1 VQLINKN
8 LAMNNFDQKDNQE
21 DKINNSPITDSVV
34 NSDNEDEN
42 NNNSKPDLENPDSQ
56 NEKNQQINNELNIKI
71 SDLQQKNN
79 ELNDKLL
86 RSFAE
91 IENIR
96 RRSKE
101 EVEKSSKF
109 AITNFANDLVVV
121 VENFFLASN
130 NAPALENIDNLPFK
144 TFVEAML
151 MTQKELVKSLEK
163 NQLFRIFPLNQQFD
177 HNLHEA
183 ISQVVSD
190 EDEGKIINVIQAGY
204 RIGDRLI
211 RPALVVVAKKAE

>member
-1 VQLINKN
+1 
-8 LAMNNFDQKDNQE
+8 MNNFDKKDTQENKINQDSISEKTETLDTEDNQKDEN
-21 DKINNSPITDSVV
+21 ITDSALI
-34 NSDNEDEN
+34 N
-42 NNNSKPDLENPDSQ
+42 NDLE
-56 NEKNQQINNELNIKI
+56 KINNELTAKI
-71 SDLQQKNN
+71 NNLEQKNS
-79 ELNDKLL
+79 ELNDKFL
-86 RSFAE
+86 RSLAE

-101 EVEKSSKF
+101 EIEKNSKF
-109 AITNFANDLVVV
+109 AITNFANDLVGV
-121 VENFFLASN
+121 VENFFLASA
-130 NAPALENIDNLPFK
+130 NAPTPENIDNLPFK

-151 MTQKELVKSLEK
+151 MTQKELIKSLEK
-163 NQLFRIFPLNQQFD
+163 NQLFRVFPLNQQFD

-190 EDEGKIINVIQAGY
+190 EDEDKIINVIQAGY

>member
-1 VQLINKN
+1 
-8 LAMNNFDQKDNQE
+8 MNNFDKKDTQENKINKDSTLEKTEPLDAEDNQKDKN
-21 DKINNSPITDSVV
+21 ITDSALT
-34 NSDNEDEN
+34 N
-42 NNNSKPDLENPDSQ
+42 NDLE
-56 NEKNQQINNELNIKI
+56 KINNELTAKI
-71 SDLQQKNN
+71 NNLEQKNS
-79 ELNDKLL
+79 ELNDKFL
-86 RSFAE
+86 RSLAE

-101 EVEKSSKF
+101 EIEKNSKF

-121 VENFFLASN
+121 VENFFLASA
-130 NAPALENIDNLPFK
+130 NAPAPENIDNLPFK

-151 MTQKELVKSLEK
+151 MTQKELIKSLEK
-163 NQLFRIFPLNQQFD
+163 NQLFRVFPLNQQFD

>member
-1 VQLINKN
+1 
-8 LAMNNFDQKDNQE
+8 MNNFDKKDTQENKINQDSTLEKTEPVDLEDNQKDEN
-21 DKINNSPITDSVV
+21 ITDSALT
-34 NSDNEDEN
+34 N
-42 NNNSKPDLENPDSQ
+42 NDLE
-56 NEKNQQINNELNIKI
+56 KINNELTAKI
-71 SDLQQKNN
+71 NNLEQKNS
-79 ELNDKLL
+79 ELNDKFL
-86 RSFAE
+86 RSLAE

-101 EVEKSSKF
+101 EIEKNSKF
-109 AITNFANDLVVV
+109 AITNFANDLVVG
-121 VENFFLASN
+121 VENFFLASA
-130 NAPALENIDNLPFK
+130 NAPTPENIDNLPFK

-151 MTQKELVKSLEK
+151 MTQKELIKSLEK
-163 NQLFRIFPLNQQFD
+163 NQLFRVFPLNQQFD

>member
-1 VQLINKN
+1 
-8 LAMNNFDQKDNQE
+8 MNNFDKKDTQENKINQDSTIEKIEPLDTEDNQKDEN
-21 DKINNSPITDSVV
+21 ITDSALT
-34 NSDNEDEN
+34 N
-42 NNNSKPDLENPDSQ
+42 NDLE
-56 NEKNQQINNELNIKI
+56 KINNELTAKI
-71 SDLQQKNN
+71 NNLEQKNS
-79 ELNDKLL
+79 ELNDKFL
-86 RSFAE
+86 RSLAE

-101 EVEKSSKF
+101 EIEKNSKF
-109 AITNFANDLVVV
+109 AITNFANDLVVA
-121 VENFFLASN
+121 VENFFLASA
-130 NAPALENIDNLPFK
+130 NAPTPENIDNLPFK

-151 MTQKELVKSLEK
+151 MTQKELIKSLEK
-163 NQLFRIFPLNQQFD
+163 NQLFRVFPLNQQFD

>member
-1 VQLINKN
+1 
-8 LAMNNFDQKDNQE
+8 MNNFDKKDTQENKINQDSTIEKIEPLDTEDNQKDEN
-21 DKINNSPITDSVV
+21 ITDSALT
-34 NSDNEDEN
+34 N
-42 NNNSKPDLENPDSQ
+42 NDLE
-56 NEKNQQINNELNIKI
+56 KINNELTAKI
-71 SDLQQKNN
+71 NNLEQKNN
-79 ELNDKLL
+79 ELNDKFL
-86 RSFAE
+86 RSLAE

-101 EVEKSSKF
+101 EIEKNSKF

-121 VENFFLASN
+121 VENFFLASA
-130 NAPALENIDNLPFK
+130 NAPTPENIDNLPFK

-151 MTQKELVKSLEK
+151 MTQKELIKSLEK
-163 NQLFRIFPLNQQFD
+163 NQLFRVFPLNQQFD

>member
-1 VQLINKN
+1 
-8 LAMNNFDQKDNQE
+8 MNNFDQKDMQENTINQE
-21 DKINNSPITDSVV
+21 SSPNDIEINDVENDQKKDKNID
-34 NSDNEDEN
+34 DNA
-42 NNNSKPDLENPDSQ
+42 ENPALTSEGL
-56 NEKNQQINNELNIKI
+56 EKINNELSAKI
-71 SDLQQKNN
+71 NNLEQKNS
-79 ELNDKLL
+79 ELNDKFL
-86 RSFAE
+86 RSLAE

-101 EVEKSSKF
+101 EIEKSSKF

-121 VENFFLASN
+121 VENFFLASA
-130 NAPALENIDNLPFK
+130 NAPAPEEIDNLPFK

-151 MTQKELVKSLEK
+151 MTQKELIKSLEK
-163 NQLFRIFPLNQQFD
+163 NHLFRIFPLNQQFD

-204 RIGDRLI
+204 RIGERLI

>member
-1 VQLINKN
+1 
-8 LAMNNFDQKDNQE
+8 MNNFDKKDTQENKINQDSTIEKTEPVDLEDNQKDEN
-21 DKINNSPITDSVV
+21 ITDSALT
-34 NSDNEDEN
+34 N
-42 NNNSKPDLENPDSQ
+42 NDLE
-56 NEKNQQINNELNIKI
+56 KINNELTAKI
-71 SDLQQKNN
+71 NNLEQKNS
-79 ELNDKLL
+79 ELSDKFL
-86 RSFAE
+86 RSLAE

-101 EVEKSSKF
+101 EIEKNSKF

-121 VENFFLASN
+121 VENFFLASA
-130 NAPALENIDNLPFK
+130 NAPTPENIDNLPFK

-151 MTQKELVKSLEK
+151 MTQKELIKSLEK
-163 NQLFRIFPLNQQFD
+163 NQLFRVFPLNQQFD

-183 ISQVVSD
+183 ISQIVSD

-204 RIGDRLI
+204 RIADRLI

>member
-1 VQLINKN
+1 
-8 LAMNNFDQKDNQE
+8 MNNFDQKDTQE
-21 DKINNSPITDSVV
+21 NKINQDSTLEKTEPVDVEDNQKNDVNIVENDSKNSAFT
-34 NSDNEDEN
+34 N
-42 NNNSKPDLENPDSQ
+42 NDLE
-56 NEKNQQINNELNIKI
+56 KINNELTAKI
-71 SDLQQKNN
+71 NNLEQKNS
-79 ELNDKLL
+79 ELNDKFL
-86 RSFAE
+86 RSLAE

-101 EVEKSSKF
+101 EIEKNSKF
-109 AITNFANDLVVV
+109 AITNFANDLVVA
-121 VENFFLASN
+121 VENFFLASA
-130 NAPALENIDNLPFK
+130 NAPTPENIDNLPFK

-151 MTQKELVKSLEK
+151 MTQKELIKSLEK
-163 NQLFRIFPLNQQFD
+163 NQLFRVFPLNQQFD

>member
-1 VQLINKN
+1 
-8 LAMNNFDQKDNQE
+8 MNNFDKKDTQENKINQDSTLEKTEPVDVEDNQKDANIV
-21 DKINNSPITDSVV
+21 DSALINN
-34 NSDNEDEN
+34 
-42 NNNSKPDLENPDSQ
+42 DLE
-56 NEKNQQINNELNIKI
+56 KINNELTAKI
-71 SDLQQKNN
+71 NNLEQKNS

-86 RSFAE
+86 RSLAE

-101 EVEKSSKF
+101 EIEKNSKF

-121 VENFFLASN
+121 VENFFLASA
-130 NAPALENIDNLPFK
+130 NAPTPENIDNLPFK

-151 MTQKELVKSLEK
+151 MTQKELIKSLEK
-163 NQLFRIFPLNQQFD
+163 NQLFRVFPLNQQFD
-177 HNLHEA
+177 HNFHEA

>member
-1 VQLINKN
+1 
-8 LAMNNFDQKDNQE
+8 MNNFDKKDTQE
-21 DKINNSPITDSVV
+21 NKINQDSALEKTESIDVEDNKKDANITDSALT
-34 NSDNEDEN
+34 N
-42 NNNSKPDLENPDSQ
+42 NDLE
-56 NEKNQQINNELNIKI
+56 KINNELTAKI
-71 SDLQQKNN
+71 NNLEQKNS
-79 ELNDKLL
+79 ELNDKFL
-86 RSFAE
+86 RSLAE

-101 EVEKSSKF
+101 EIEKNSKF
-109 AITNFANDLVVV
+109 AITNFANDLVGV
-121 VENFFLASN
+121 VENFFLASA
-130 NAPALENIDNLPFK
+130 NAPAPENIDNLPFK

-151 MTQKELVKSLEK
+151 MTQKELIKSLEK
-163 NQLFRIFPLNQQFD
+163 NQLFRVFPLNQQFD

>member
-1 VQLINKN
+1 
-8 LAMNNFDQKDNQE
+8 MNNFDKKDTQENKINQDSTLEKTEPLDAEDNQKDAN
-21 DKINNSPITDSVV
+21 ITDSAL
-34 NSDNEDEN
+34 N
-42 NNNSKPDLENPDSQ
+42 NNDLE
-56 NEKNQQINNELNIKI
+56 KINNELTAKI
-71 SDLQQKNN
+71 NNLEQKNS
-79 ELNDKLL
+79 ELNDKFL
-86 RSFAE
+86 RSLAE

-101 EVEKSSKF
+101 EIEKSSKF

-121 VENFFLASN
+121 VENFFLASA
-130 NAPALENIDNLPFK
+130 NAPTPENIDNLPFK

-151 MTQKELVKSLEK
+151 MTQKELIKSLEK
-163 NQLFRIFPLNQQFD
+163 NHLFRVFPLNQQFD

>member
-1 VQLINKN
+1 MKN
-8 LAMNNFDQKDNQE
+8 YNQKDTQE
-21 DKINNSPITDSVV
+21 NKINQDSTLEKTEPLDVE
-34 NSDNEDEN
+34 DNQKNDANIVEN
-42 NNNSKPDLENPDSQ
+42 DSKDSAFINNDLE
-56 NEKNQQINNELNIKI
+56 KINNELTAKI
-71 SDLQQKNN
+71 NNLEQKNS

-86 RSFAE
+86 RSLAE

-101 EVEKSSKF
+101 EIEKNSKF

-121 VENFFLASN
+121 VENFFLASV
-130 NAPALENIDNLPFK
+130 NAPTPENIDNLPFK

-151 MTQKELVKSLEK
+151 MTQKELIKSLEK
-163 NQLFRIFPLNQQFD
+163 NQLFRVFPLNQQFD
-177 HNLHEA
+177 HNFHEA

>member
-1 VQLINKN
+1 
-8 LAMNNFDQKDNQE
+8 MNNFDKKDTQENKINQDSTIEKIEPLDTEDNQKDEN
-21 DKINNSPITDSVV
+21 ITDSALT
-34 NSDNEDEN
+34 N
-42 NNNSKPDLENPDSQ
+42 NDLE
-56 NEKNQQINNELNIKI
+56 KINNELTAKI
-71 SDLQQKNN
+71 NNLEQKNS
-79 ELNDKLL
+79 ELNDKFL
-86 RSFAE
+86 RSLAE

-101 EVEKSSKF
+101 EIEKNSKF

-121 VENFFLASN
+121 VENFFLASA
-130 NAPALENIDNLPFK
+130 NAPTPENIDNLPFK

-151 MTQKELVKSLEK
+151 MTQKELIKSLEK
-163 NQLFRIFPLNQQFD
+163 NQLFRVFPLNQQFD

>member
-1 VQLINKN
+1 
-8 LAMNNFDQKDNQE
+8 MNNFDKKDTQENKINQDSTLEKTEPLDAEDNQKNE
-21 DKINNSPITDSVV
+21 NITDSALT
-34 NSDNEDEN
+34 N
-42 NNNSKPDLENPDSQ
+42 NDLE
-56 NEKNQQINNELNIKI
+56 KINNELTAKI
-71 SDLQQKNN
+71 NNLEQKNS
-79 ELNDKLL
+79 ELNDKFL
-86 RSFAE
+86 RSLAE

-101 EVEKSSKF
+101 EIEKNSKF

-121 VENFFLASN
+121 VENFFLASA
-130 NAPALENIDNLPFK
+130 NAPTPENIDNLPFK

-151 MTQKELVKSLEK
+151 MTQKELIKSLEK
-163 NQLFRIFPLNQQFD
+163 NQLFRVFPLNQQFD

>member
-1 VQLINKN
+1 
-8 LAMNNFDQKDNQE
+8 MNNFDKKDTQENKINQDSTSEKTETLDTEDNQKDEN
-21 DKINNSPITDSVV
+21 ITDSALT
-34 NSDNEDEN
+34 N
-42 NNNSKPDLENPDSQ
+42 NDLE
-56 NEKNQQINNELNIKI
+56 KINNELTAKI
-71 SDLQQKNN
+71 NNLEQKNS
-79 ELNDKLL
+79 ELNDKFL
-86 RSFAE
+86 RSLAE

-101 EVEKSSKF
+101 EIEKNSKF

-121 VENFFLASN
+121 VENFFLASA
-130 NAPALENIDNLPFK
+130 NAPTPENIDNLPFK

-151 MTQKELVKSLEK
+151 MTQKELIKSLEK
-163 NQLFRIFPLNQQFD
+163 NQLFRVFPLNQQFD

>member
-1 VQLINKN
+1 
-8 LAMNNFDQKDNQE
+8 MNNFDKKDTQENKINQDSTLEKTEPVDLEDNQKDEN
-21 DKINNSPITDSVV
+21 ITDSA
-34 NSDNEDEN
+34 STN
-42 NNNSKPDLENPDSQ
+42 NDLE
-56 NEKNQQINNELNIKI
+56 KINNELTAKI
-71 SDLQQKNN
+71 NNLEQKNS
-79 ELNDKLL
+79 ELNDKFL
-86 RSFAE
+86 RSLAE

-101 EVEKSSKF
+101 EIEKNSKF

-121 VENFFLASN
+121 VENFFLASA
-130 NAPALENIDNLPFK
+130 NAPTPENIDNLPFK

-151 MTQKELVKSLEK
+151 MTQKELIKSLEK
-163 NQLFRIFPLNQQFD
+163 NQLFRVFPLNQQFD